1 MGSCNST
8 KNGVENEY
16 EYGHDHLVM
25 PGKQMLHNLMVP
37 MVLLLRHQLVWKHHN
52 KDKTAQLLNCS
63 TAQRTQS
70 TDQNDSMANSEEFL
84 RNSYEQI
91 IQKLQSSRDLIW
103 PKV

>member
-1 MGSCNST
+1 MQFYKKWGGKWVWVWTWSFGDAGQTDASQPYGSNGLATEAST
-8 KNGVENEY
+8 CMETSQQG
-16 EYGHDHLVM
+16 
-25 PGKQMLHNLMVP
+25 
-37 MVLLLRHQLVWKHHN
+37 W
-52 KDKTAQLLNCS
+52 NCS

-70 TDQNDSMANSEEFL
+70 TDENDSMANSEEFL